1 MGKKSSSNGGEKSRA
16 ARAFGLKVAMHCNC
30 KGCIDKIRNA
40 VKDLALVHGVEKVDQ
55 SALETKGEV
64 SLVATADPEKLR
76 QRLHK
81 ATRKNVV
88 ILLPKAETKPADRK
102 DDHAA
107 AAAAQAQALLGLHA
121 PPAPYVQGTWANQL
135 LGPGG
140 GWNYGHGAPAAAQA
154 QGCPWAVQ
162 PEAYLYSSYPAA
174 AAATWEPYAYPP
186 AAQIHGH
193 GTYGGASAWHTHGHG
208 Y

>member
-1 MGKKSSSNGGEKSRA
+1 MGKKSSSNGGEKSKA
-16 ARAFGLKVAMHCNC
+16 ARAFGLKVAMHCRC

-40 VKDLALVHGVEKVDQ
+40 VKDLAALHGVEKVDQ

-88 ILLPKAETKPADRK
+88 LLLPKAETKPADRK
-102 DDHAA
+102 DD
-107 AAAAQAQALLGLHA
+107 LTA

-140 GWNYGHGAPAAAQA
+140 GWNYGHGAPTAAQAQAQA

-174 AAATWEPYAYPP
+174 AATWEPYAYPP
-186 AAQIHGH
+186 AAQFHGH
-193 GTYGGASAWHTHGHG
+193 GAYGGASAWHTHGHG

>member
-1 MGKKSSSNGGEKSRA
+1 
-16 ARAFGLKVAMHCNC
+16 MHCNC

-40 VKDLALVHGVEKVDQ
+40 VKDLAALHGVEKVDQ

-88 ILLPKAETKPADRK
+88 LLLPKAETKP
-102 DDHAA
+102 
-107 AAAAQAQALLGLHA
+107 QAQATLPAQLA
-121 PPAPYVQGTWANQL
+121 PSAPYVQATWANQL

-140 GWNYGHGAPAAAQA
+140 GWNYGHGAAA

-162 PEAYLYSSYPAA
+162 PEAYLYSPSSYPP
-174 AAATWEPYAYPP
+174 AAATWGPYAYPP
-186 AAQIHGH
+186 AQIHGH
-193 GTYGGASAWHTHGHG
+193 GAYGGASAWHNHGHG

>member
-30 KGCIDKIRNA
+30 KGCIDKIRSA
-40 VKDLALVHGVEKVDQ
+40 VKDLARLHGVEKLDQ

-88 ILLPKAETKPADRK
+88 LLLPKAETKPADRK
-102 DDHAA
+102 DDPVAA
-107 AAAAQAQALLGLHA
+107 PHA
-121 PPAPYVQGTWANQL
+121 PPAPYVPGLWANQL

-140 GWNYGHGAPAAAQA
+140 GWNYGPGAPA
-154 QGCPWAVQ
+154 GPWAVQ
-162 PEAYLYSSYPAA
+162 PEAYLYSSYPA

-193 GTYGGASAWHTHGHG
+193 GAYGGASAWHIHGHG